1 MKQVAYRGGPLDG
14 QVKTFVLHVP
24 LRVPVTAFEGRGWSN
39 VDCYYE
45 LQDGVLVW
53 QGPER

>member
-1 MKQVAYRGGPLDG
+1 MNTVAYRGGPLDG
-14 QVKTFVLHVP
+14 QQKHFVLHVP
-24 LRVPVTAFEGRGWSN
+24 ARVPVTAHEGRGWSN

-45 LQDGVLVW
+45 LVDGVLVW